1 MIRIPFLGASGD
13 AAGGQQPNQPATEP
27 KTAAT
32 RPATVHP
39 LDALTGGAFSAA
51 TSGER
56 AARVRAWL
64 ATEPDAAAMQEV
76 YKELSLRD
84 KGAARALREKLDEIK
99 RSKGQEALVADWAAK
114 AEALLNAGRFNI
126 ADAMAWQRDAAKAGA
141 PLGRE
146 PLLTLRNRL
155 TQSIQG
161 IEDLQMRAQVQ
172 REAAVLL
179 VQRIELLSTRSWK
192 DADAAQAGLQAD
204 VAHWHE
210 QTRLLQQ
217 DESWANVEP
226 RYTGQL
232 ESATQQLD
240 LVAQA
245 FTDALAQARAA
256 FDDASKPLPPVQIW
270 ADELRA
276 VRGEGGA
283 AAAVP
288 VQSDTDEAGRQT
300 AEKTAARQQQARE
313 AVTPLLQALERELV
327 NGHGK
332 NTMAAAQGVRNAI
345 KAHARFLEAS
355 LEAQV
360 QAVLAKAGELES
372 WQRWRADQLRTELV
386 QKAEALIYRQSAPA
400 GTDDALVPE
409 MDEKAAQSEETAA
422 PSVPDTQQNAAPA
435 EGSAMEI
442 AAAEPILQEPATQSA
457 EAAQAMGEL
466 PTSPHSPRKLQ
477 ELLRQLREQW
487 KEVDQGGMPNHALWR
502 RFDRACNEAYR
513 IVQAWLAGMK
523 QHAVEQKTLRLS
535 MLEEVKAW
543 GERLSLRTLQGSA
556 DWKAAQRE
564 LGEFSRR
571 WREAGHVSE
580 KIFAELQPQWKAAL
594 QEAARPLEEAQQTSM
609 AARQQMIGEAADLAS
624 GPLRIDA
631 IKELQQRWQ
640 QESQRVP
647 LERRQEQKLWDAFR
661 KPIDEAFQR
670 KSQQREQVVAALSQ
684 RDQAVLDAVRVLETA
699 IAGGDAQA
707 IHNAMQAL
715 EAATRAQELA
725 ATAPTGLAA
734 DAPVRGADAGEA
746 ADGGVSAVVAEE
758 EAPADAAANA
768 EEPPAMPVRA
778 APRPVVAMRGDDRP
792 GIRTAPAPLSRDKRA
807 ARGDQEARRGA
818 RDGVRESRRDSR
830 FTRDDGRKTERAP
843 RLGDAA
849 FRAQR
854 DAMERAQS
862 ALRKLTVQAHGETLA
877 QLLTA
882 WEQRNVEMLPP
893 ASAWGKSI
901 GGNTRA
907 LWAAA
912 LTGNTTAP
920 GMPVAEA
927 LLRLEMA
934 AGAPTP
940 AQHLQARRALQ
951 LQLLTRRNDP
961 APVQTWSE
969 DVAHVLAAPFDA
981 DMARRLQGVLRA
993 LLK

>member
-13 AAGGQQPNQPATEP
+13 AAGGQQLNQPATEP

-114 AEALLNAGRFNI
+114 AETLLNAGRFNI

-155 TQSIQG
+155 TQCIQG

-192 DADAAQAGLQAD
+192 DADAAQTGLQAD

-210 QTRLLQQ
+210 QTRSLQQ

-256 FDDASKPLPPVQIW
+256 CDDASKPLP
-270 ADELRA
+270 
-276 VRGEGGA
+276 
-283 AAAVP
+283 P
-288 VQSDTDEAGRQT
+288 VQSDTDEAGRQA

-313 AVTPLLQALERELV
+313 VVTPLLQALERELV
-327 NGHGK
+327 NGHGR
-332 NTMAAAQGVRNAI
+332 NAMAVAQGVRNAI

-400 GTDDALVPE
+400 GTDDALAPE
-409 MDEKAAQSEETAA
+409 MDEKTAQSEETAA
-422 PSVPDTQQNAAPA
+422 PSVPDTQQNAAPV
-435 EGSAMEI
+435 EGAAMEI
-442 AAAEPILQEPATQSA
+442 AAAEPILQEPVPQSA
-457 EAAQAMGEL
+457 EAAQAAVEL

-543 GERLSLRTLQGSA
+543 GERLSSRALQGNA

-580 KIFAELQPQWKAAL
+580 KIFAELQPQWKTAL
-594 QEAARPLEEAQQTSM
+594 QEAARPLEEAQQASV

-670 KSQQREQVVAALSQ
+670 KSQQREQVAAALSQ
-684 RDQAVLDAVRVLETA
+684 RDRAVLDAVRVLETA

-725 ATAPTGLAA
+725 ATAPTRLAA
-734 DAPVRGADAGEA
+734 DAPVRVADADEA
-746 ADGGVSAVVAEE
+746 ADEGVSAVVAEE
-758 EAPADAAANA
+758 EAPADAAAHA
-768 EEPPAMPVRA
+768 EEPPATPVRA

-830 FTRDDGRKTERAP
+830 FARDDGRKTERAP
-843 RLGDAA
+843 RLGDTA

-920 GMPVAEA
+920 GMPAAEA

-969 DVAHVLAAPFDA
+969 DVAHVLEAPFDA

>member
-13 AAGGQQPNQPATEP
+13 AAGGQQPSQPATEP
-27 KTAAT
+27 KTTAT
-32 RPATVHP
+32 RPATAHP

-99 RSKGQEALVADWAAK
+99 RSKGQEALVAEWAAK
-114 AEALLNAGRFNI
+114 AETLLNAGRLNI

-155 TQSIQG
+155 TQCIQG

-192 DADAAQAGLQAD
+192 DADTAQTGLLAD

-210 QTRLLQQ
+210 QTRSLQQ
-217 DESWANVEP
+217 GENWTNVEP

-256 FDDASKPLPPVQIW
+256 CDDASKPLPPVQIW

-276 VRGEGGA
+276 ARGEGAA

-288 VQSDTDEAGRQT
+288 VPGDTDESGKPA
-300 AEKTAARQQQARE
+300 AEKTVARQQQARE
-313 AVTPLLQALERELV
+313 AVTPLLQTLERELV

-332 NTMAAAQGVRNAI
+332 NAMAAAQAVRNAI

-386 QKAEALIYRQSAPA
+386 QKAEALIHRQSTPA
-400 GTDDALVPE
+400 GADALAPE
-409 MDEKAAQSEETAA
+409 MEEKAIQSGETAA
-422 PSVPDTQQNAAPA
+422 LPAADHQENVGPVEGAAP
-435 EGSAMEI
+435 ETV
-442 AAAEPILQEPATQSA
+442 AAAPIPQEPAPQVA
-457 EAAQAMGEL
+457 EAAQEMSEL

-502 RFDRACNEAYR
+502 QFDRACNEAYR
-513 IVQAWLAGMK
+513 IVQVWLAGMK
-523 QHAVEQKTLRLS
+523 QHAAEQKALRLS

-543 GERLSLRTLQGSA
+543 GERLLSLARQGGA

-594 QEAARPLEEAQQTSM
+594 QEAARPLEEAQQASV
-609 AARQQMIGEAADLAS
+609 AARQRMIDEAAALAS

-670 KSQQREQVVAALSQ
+670 KSQQREQVAAALSQ
-684 RDQAVLDAVRVLETA
+684 RDRAVLDAVRVLETA
-699 IAGGDAQA
+699 VAGGDAQA
-707 IHNAMQAL
+707 IHDAMQAL
-715 EAATRAQELA
+715 ETATRAQESA
-725 ATAPTGLAA
+725 ATAPAGSAA
-734 DAPVRGADAGEA
+734 DTPVPVADAGDASEA
-746 ADGGVSAVVAEE
+746 DVSAVAAE
-758 EAPADAAANA
+758 EAPASA
-768 EEPPAMPVRA
+768 EEPPATPMRA

-792 GIRTAPAPLSRDKRA
+792 GVRPAPAPLSRDKRA

-818 RDGVRESRRDSR
+818 RDGVWESRRDSR
-830 FTRDDGRKTERAP
+830 PARDDGRRTERAP

-854 DAMERAQS
+854 DAMELAQS
-862 ALRKLTVQAHGETLA
+862 ALRKLTVQAHGETLV
-877 QLLTA
+877 QLLAA

-901 GGNTRA
+901 GGGTRA

-912 LTGNTTAP
+912 LTGNTAAP
-920 GMPVAEA
+920 SMPTAEA

-934 AGAPTP
+934 AGVPTP
-940 AQHLQARRALQ
+940 AHHLQARRALQ

-961 APVQTWSE
+961 APAQTWAE

-981 DMARRLQGVLRA
+981 DMARRLQGVLRV